1 MPKSSGA
8 ISHARFA
15 GSGSAGPQ
23 MLNSQHRSAV
33 EQDIVNDNTNEIAKS
48 RTPPGGDRALYS
60 IGDLAH
66 AFEVTTRTIRFY
78 ESKGLLSPCRV
89 GGSRAFSRRD
99 RARLGLILRG
109 KRLGFSLDEIAE
121 YLDLYDADPDQR
133 AQIAHLQEKV
143 QMSLK
148 RLYGQRDDLERSI
161 TELEEIDRACQEAL
175 AQGST

>member
-1 MPKSSGA
+1 MNDSAHGTPK
-8 ISHARFA
+8 
-15 GSGSAGPQ
+15 PQ
-23 MLNSQHRSAV
+23 
-33 EQDIVNDNTNEIAKS
+33 
-48 RTPPGGDRALYS
+48 TPPGRDRALYS

-133 AQIAHLQEKV
+133 AQICHLQEKV

-161 TELEEIDRACQEAL
+161 AELEEIDKACRDAL
-175 AQGST
+175 ATGST